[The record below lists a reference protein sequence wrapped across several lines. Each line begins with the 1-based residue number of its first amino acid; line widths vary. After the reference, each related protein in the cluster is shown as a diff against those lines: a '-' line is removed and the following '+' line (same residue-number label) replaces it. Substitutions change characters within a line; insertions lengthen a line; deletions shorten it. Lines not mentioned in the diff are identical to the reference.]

1 MGATTTATLIRNA
14 RVLTMDDRDT
24 ELPRADILVRGRLI
38 AAVGPDLA
46 AARDEPDLRVI
57 DARGLLA
64 MPGLVNGH
72 VHSPGN
78 FMRGALDTLPLELFM
93 LYEVPP
99 LAERASPPRLHYI
112 RTLLGAIEMLKLG
125 VTAAHD
131 DAFFVP
137 GPTPETIDGL
147 VQAYADSG
155 MRAAVAL
162 DQPNVVEYEKYPF
175 LRELL
180 PDPLR
185 RRMDAAPRPS
195 AKELL
200 DLYGH
205 LIERWHG
212 AGDGRLAAAVS
223 CSAPQRVAVD
233 YLEALGELSRRRDLP
248 FNLHMLETKLQRVLG
263 EEKYAKSL
271 VRYVADL
278 DGLDERMLVIHA
290 VWVDQTDIELMAQA
304 GLSVAH
310 SPVGNLKLGSGIMP
324 FRRLR
329 EAGIN
334 ICLGSDEATVDDTHN
349 MWGVAKMAGLVHTI
363 TDPEYERWP
372 RAAEILRALVRGG
385 ARALRLE
392 GRVGVIAAG
401 YEADL
406 ILIDLDTLAFTPLND
421 LRRQLVFCENG
432 SSVVLTMVAGR
443 VVVERGRVLTVDE
456 EAVKAEARELAQQ
469 SGGETAA
476 AARELMPYYR
486 AMYLA
491 AARRDVGLN
500 RWAGPMAP

>member
-1 MGATTTATLIRNA
+1 VTILIRGA
-14 RVLTMDDRDT
+14 RVLTMDDHDT
-24 ELPRADILVRGRLI
+24 ELPHADILVRGRRI

-46 AARDEPDLRVI
+46 TPPDEAEFRVI
-57 DARGLLA
+57 DAGGLLA

-78 FMRGALDTLPLELFM
+78 LMRGALAPLPLELFM

-99 LAERASPPRLHYI
+99 LAERPASPRRHYI

-125 VTAAHD
+125 VTAVHD

-137 GPTPETIDGL
+137 APTPETIDGL

-155 MRAAVAL
+155 MRAAIAL
-162 DQPNVVEYEKYPF
+162 DQPNVLEYEKYPF

-180 PDPLR
+180 PEPVR
-185 RRMDAAPRPS
+185 RQMDAAPRPS

-205 LIERWHG
+205 LIERWHH
-212 AGDGRLAAAVS
+212 ADDGRLAAAVS
-223 CSAPQRVAVD
+223 CSAPQRVTID
-233 YLEALGELSRRRDLP
+233 YLGALAELSRRRDLP
-248 FNLHMLETKLQRVLG
+248 FNLHLLETKLQRVLG
-263 EEKYAKSL
+263 EEKYQKSL

-278 DGLDERMLVIHA
+278 GVLDERMQVIHA
-290 VWVDQTDIELMAQA
+290 IWVDQTDIELMARA

-310 SPVGNLKLGSGIMP
+310 SPICNLKLGSGITP

-334 ICLGSDEATVDDTHN
+334 VCLGSDEATVDDTHN
-349 MWGVAKMAGLVHTI
+349 MWGVAKMAGLVHTL

-372 RAAEILRALVRGG
+372 RAPEILRALVRGG
-385 ARALRLE
+385 ARAMRLE

-406 ILIDLDTLAFTPLND
+406 ILIDLNTLAFTPLND

-432 SSVVLTMVAGR
+432 GSVVLTMVAGR

-456 EAVKAEARELAQQ
+456 EAVKAEARELARPDA
-469 SGGETAA
+469 EAAA
-476 AARELMPYYR
+476 AARALLPYYR

-491 AARRDVGLN
+491 AARRDVGMN
-500 RWAGPMAP
+500 RWAGPAWP